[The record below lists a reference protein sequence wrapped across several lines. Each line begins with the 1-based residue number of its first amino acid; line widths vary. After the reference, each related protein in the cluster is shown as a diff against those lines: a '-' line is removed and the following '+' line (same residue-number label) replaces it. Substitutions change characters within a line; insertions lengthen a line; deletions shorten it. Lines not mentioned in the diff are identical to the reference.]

1 MTNLLDSIP
10 EISRCL
16 LEMYFN
22 EDLIGAEVID
32 FVPVI
37 EDNGQVL
44 QGEIILHLKDG
55 RKAEIAPL
63 PVVEDD
69 GQVLLGEIILHLK
82 DGCMLAIVPVM
93 RGMIP
98 WLKLKILD
106 VQD

>member
-1 MTNLLDSIP
+1 
-10 EISRCL
+10 
-16 LEMYFN
+16 MYFN

-32 FVPVI
+32 FV
-37 EDNGQVL
+37 
-44 QGEIILHLKDG
+44 
-55 RKAEIAPL
+55 